1 MFDEEDRR
9 DWTRDVLSAVMLDQ
23 QQELCVLHEV
33 RSLSDTLSRS
43 SALPGHSAG
52 NHTDKSSER
61 SRGSTRFDRNAART
75 NSAKAE
81 VDAEDAA
88 MSAEGQGEGEGKG
101 EERGVDDMRRGGL
114 GFRTWRHTLIQL
126 RTMFPGGGN
135 YSGVGVPLDPHESGQ
150 GEGGGM
156 YARLLEM
163 RETQVEV
170 MKMKMHVQHKGTD
183 TVSSEGGSVR
193 GAYLAPNLYSNNLR
207 AELADAKSN

>member
-1 MFDEEDRR
+1 MTLFDEEDRR
-9 DWTRDVLSAVMLDQ
+9 HWTRDVLSAVMLDQ
-23 QQELCVLHEV
+23 QQELCVQHEV

-43 SALPGHSAG
+43 SAVPGHSAA

-61 SRGSTRFDRNAART
+61 SRGTTRFDRNAART

-81 VDAEDAA
+81 ADAEHAA
-88 MSAEGQGEGEGKG
+88 MAAEGQGEGEKG
-101 EERGVDDMRRGGL
+101 GQGRGSDEVRRGGL
-114 GFRTWRHTLIQL
+114 VTWRHTLIQL

-135 YSGVGVPLDPHESGQ
+135 YSGVGVPLDPHDVGYG

-170 MKMKMHVQHKGTD
+170 MKMKMHVQQMGQVPSD
-183 TVSSEGGSVR
+183 GGSVR
-193 GAYLAPNLYSNNLR
+193 GTNQAPNLYSDNLR
-207 AELADAKSN
+207 AELAGTKSN